1 MPADLY
7 LQQDPL
13 SPSALESAHPE
24 VPYPYHRV
32 GIKYSKFGIE
42 DFDFGY
48 DSLCRCKLELSDIVS
63 RYYNKTSYS
72 GLETDIP
79 NSYANSLIQLLHY
92 CIPIRRLGKSHI
104 TTSCRT
110 EHCLLC
116 EFGFVARML
125 EDAQGINVQ
134 ARNFCVTV
142 GRKQTGNT
150 LLERT
155 SITN

>member
-1 MPADLY
+1 
-7 LQQDPL
+7 L
-13 SPSALESAHPE
+13 SRLTQKFPICITELASSTPNLASKILILGMI
-24 VPYPYHRV
+24 VPVHAN
-32 GIKYSKFGIE
+32 F
-42 DFDFGY
+42 
-48 DSLCRCKLELSDIVS
+48 ELSDIVS

-150 LLERT
+150 LSERHPLQ
-155 SITN
+155 TNFSS